1 MGAEDYVVK
10 PFEPRELLS
19 RIEVVL
25 RRFSRSNQQLIYHDI
40 EVNLTERMVRQ
51 GGEPV
56 FLTPKEFDLLV
67 LLIKHVDEALSRE
80 VILQQV
86 WGYCFVG
93 ETRTVDMHIMQLR
106 KKLDFQDRLK
116 AVVKIGFRLDN

>member
-10 PFEPRELLS
+10 PFEPRELLA

-25 RRFSRSNQQLIYHDI
+25 RRFSRSNQQLNYHDI

-51 GGEPV
+51 NGEPI

-86 WGYCFVG
+86 LGLL
-93 ETRTVDMHIMQLR
+93 LR
-106 KKLDFQDRLK
+106 WRDQNCRHAHHAAAQKARFPGPAKSCSQDRLQ
-116 AVVKIGFRLDN
+116 AG